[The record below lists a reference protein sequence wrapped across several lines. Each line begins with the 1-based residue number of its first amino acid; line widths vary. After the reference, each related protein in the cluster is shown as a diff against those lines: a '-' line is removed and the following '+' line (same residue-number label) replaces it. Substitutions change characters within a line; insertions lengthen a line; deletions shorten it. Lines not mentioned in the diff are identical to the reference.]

1 VGGVSGDHRVYAA
14 FFLGQGGY
22 LFSLGVPRLAARA
35 RAIGIETDVYRYTE
49 ADRARLNLSAK
60 HATGRKIALVGY
72 SLGCTTTTWLQTQMR
87 VDLLCAIAESS
98 LAQNH
103 PISKANTRRSV
114 LWAGPGFLSDA
125 GTTSGFD
132 QVHAVEAPHLWMD
145 FSPRVTDGVLA
156 ELATLKKEP

>member
-1 VGGVSGDHRVYAA
+1 MSAAPRPVYAA

-35 RAIGIETDVYRYTE
+35 RIIGIETDVYRYTE
-49 ADRARLNLSAK
+49 VDRARLNISAK
-60 HATGRKIALVGY
+60 HAAGRKIGLIGY
-72 SLGCTTTTWLQTQMR
+72 SLGCTTATWLQTQMH

-103 PISKANTRRSV
+103 PINKANTRRSV
-114 LWAGPGFLSDA
+114 LWAGPDVLSDA
-125 GTTSGFD
+125 GTSDGFD
-132 QVHAVEAPHLWMD
+132 QVNEVEAPHLWMD
-145 FSPRVTDGVLA
+145 FSIPVTDGVLA